1 MAENKTGIFSIISS
15 PRVYNLV
22 QLVAGEKIYR
32 DRMVREYVKPFEG
45 CRVLDIGCGT
55 GGYIN
60 HLDHYC
66 KNYEYYGFDGEAIY
80 IEYASQAFKE
90 RKNLHFYHKILTEQ
104 SVKDYDGFDIVMAT
118 GVMHHLDDEIVA
130 SLLRIAKLALKPGG
144 RFITYD
150 TGKFEQM
157 SLLENIFLK
166 FDRGRSIR
174 NVDEYSELIK
184 KTFPKYNSYSP
195 YLTYY
200 KSRNIVFEC
209 FNG

>member
-15 PRVYNLV
+15 PRVYNLL
-22 QLVAGEKIYR
+22 QFVAGETIYR
-32 DRMVREYVKPFEG
+32 NKMVKQYIKPFEG
-45 CRVLDIGCGT
+45 CRILDIGCGT

-60 HLDHYC
+60 HLDRYC
-66 KNYEYYGFDGEAIY
+66 KNYEYYGFDGEAVY
-80 IEYASQAFKE
+80 IDYAKWAFGH
-90 RKNLHFYHKILTEQ
+90 RPNLHFYHKILTEE
-104 SVKDYDGFDIVMAT
+104 SVKDFDGFDIVIAT
-118 GVMHHLDDEIVA
+118 GVIHHLDDEIVG

-144 RFITYD
+144 RFVTYD
-150 TGKFEQM
+150 TGKFEHM

-174 NVDEYSELIK
+174 DINEYATLIK
-184 KTFPKYNSYSP
+184 KIFPKYNAYSP

-209 FNG
+209 FNS